1 MVKALRLSISLHE
14 RFLFAVRFADAERVF
29 GNIAGIVHVWQE
41 VSCNSGGH
49 YTESA
54 TVDVL

>member
-1 MVKALRLSISLHE
+1 MVEALRLSNSRHE
-14 RFLFAVRFADAERVF
+14 RFLFVVRFADAERVF
-29 GNIAGIVHVWQE
+29 GNLAGIVHVWQE

-54 TVDVL
+54 AADVL